1 MKAMN
6 DTYRAL
12 VEALRERLAI
22 IADRSAYQRDPAAH
36 LEQLQ
41 AVSERI
47 VALRAAL
54 PAPVNPQL
62 AHYLDR
68 SSYDKALAFI
78 EEM

>member
-12 VEALRERLAI
+12 ADALRERLAV
-22 IADRSAYQRDPAAH
+22 IADRAAYQRDPAAH

-54 PAPVNPQL
+54 PAPVNAQL

>member
-47 VALRAAL
+47 VALRVAL

-78 EEM
+78 EAM